1 MEDDVNALT
10 MPARDPLY
18 HRIFETLRQEILAGA
33 YDAEAA
39 LPSDKQLEDRFGVSR
54 ITIRRAL
61 DELARLGLVSRAK
74 GKATRVAD
82 RRAPIFADVDDELG
96 NMLAAISNLRT
107 KVINFRWRRADSML
121 AERLH
126 VPEREKLL
134 WITRLRS
141 RPAGPVMFSSLYLPL
156 WAAAGL
162 SREDLA
168 MHPIVELLRARGVVL
183 TSGEQT
189 MRASACG
196 SELARHLGLAAG
208 EPIFFIRRLIR
219 DAQHRPVMFNDVSFR
234 ADCFVYNMV
243 LEPTRE
249 GAAGKP
255 AAAQPARPASG
266 LQWLEP
272 SLGALA

>member
-1 MEDDVNALT
+1 MKMDVVNLAT
-10 MPARDPLY
+10 RDPLY
-18 HRIFETLRQEILAGA
+18 HRIFQTLQEEILAGA

-39 LPSDKQLEDRFGVSR
+39 LPSDKQLEARFGVSR

-74 GKATRVAD
+74 GKATSVPD

-107 KVINFRWRRADSML
+107 KVINFRWRRADAVL
-121 AERLH
+121 ADKLH

-134 WITRLRS
+134 WIARLRS
-141 RPAGPVMFSSLYLPL
+141 RPSGPVMFSSLYLPL
-156 WAAAGL
+156 WAAEGL
-162 SREDLA
+162 TREDLA
-168 MHPIVELLRARGVVL
+168 AHAIVDLLRERGVVL

-189 MRASACG
+189 MRALACAPD
-196 SELARHLGLAAG
+196 LARHLGLLAG

-234 ADCFVYNMV
+234 SDCFAYNMI
-243 LEPTRE
+243 LEPTRQS
-249 GAAGKP
+249 AAGRQ
-255 AAAQPARPASG
+255 AATGPARPATG
-266 LQWLEP
+266 LQLLET